1 MRKTPY
7 LISLLSS
14 LALLSCGTPELS
26 SSLAPES
33 SLEEPSIS
41 SQGPVSSSIESSRTE
56 DTSPSLGASSLT
68 PAQSSS
74 DESVPSATSSEAASS
89 TEPVPVSS
97 SPSGEE
103 DSASSSSILSSA
115 EESSSTEAGPS
126 FADVLSYAEQLDASS
141 NFTLNSQKDIFY
153 SIGTSETITEK
164 DLVAGNEYL
173 AQSGYSNVYSYIDA
187 ETGLNHSYY
196 EDFPNKGI
204 KDHRSY
210 WGKPY
215 YTTAYFISGYN
226 YAYMTMSLSAILE
239 DGEGTFAETQVEGET
254 AYVSAIPI
262 DLEFARE
269 FYSKSDGYTFSY
281 FVQAQYPD
289 WALSHFTLLP
299 TYEEGE
305 IVSLKVTYEAKAIY
319 AEYGN
324 SGKVDYKIYDNQDFH
339 WSFLFSDAGETTVV
353 IPEGVPSHE

>member
-14 LALLSCGTPELS
+14 LALLSCTAGTPSAASSPTSELS
-26 SSLAPES
+26 SVSSSNSSSAAPSASNMPISSSEEPILPS
-33 SLEEPSIS
+33 SLEPM
-41 SQGPVSSSIESSRTE
+41 SSSMESDSPVESESSSE
-56 DTSPSLGASSLT
+56 
-68 PAQSSS
+68 S
-74 DESVPSATSSEAASS
+74 D
-89 TEPVPVSS
+89 
-97 SPSGEE
+97 
-103 DSASSSSILSSA
+103 SSA
-115 EESSSTEAGPS
+115 EESSSPEAGPS

-141 NFTLNSQKDIFY
+141 NFTLNCQKDIFY

-173 AQSGYSNVYSYIDA
+173 AQSDYSNVYSYIDA

-226 YAYMTMSLSAILE
+226 YAYMTMSLSAMLLE
-239 DGEGTFAETQVEGET
+239 NEESFLETEVEGET
-254 AYVSAIPI
+254 AYVSQSVAIPI
-262 DLEFARE
+262 DMEFARE
-269 FYSKSDGYTFSY
+269 FYSKSDGYNFSY
-281 FVQAQYPD
+281 FVHEEYPD
-289 WALSHFTLLP
+289 WPLNNFTLLP

-305 IVSLKVTYEAKAIY
+305 IVSLKVTYEAQAIY

-324 SGKVDYKIYDNQDFH
+324 SGKVDYKIYDNQEFH
-339 WSFLFSDAGETTVV
+339 LSFLFADAGETAVV
-353 IPEGVPSHE
+353 VPEGVPSH